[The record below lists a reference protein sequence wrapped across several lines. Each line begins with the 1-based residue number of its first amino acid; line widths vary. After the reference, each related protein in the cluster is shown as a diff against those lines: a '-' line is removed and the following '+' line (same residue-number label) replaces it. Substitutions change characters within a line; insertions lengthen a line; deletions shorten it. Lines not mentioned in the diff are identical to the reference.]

1 MSDHRTLGRAPVD
14 GVVCFAAQDFWY
26 HNRAHSDIQLMRRVA
41 RELPVLFV
49 NSIGMRVPLPGRSTQ
64 PVRRIA
70 RKLASVARGIR
81 RPLRE
86 VPGLAVFTPLNLPA
100 YGSPLA
106 RSVAARTVRT
116 QVALAARLAGIR
128 RPGYFVTVPTAW
140 DAIARGPRRPLI
152 YNRSDRHSAF
162 GEVATEVIAGM
173 EHRLLANA
181 DRVLYVS
188 SALMAADGDVTA
200 GRARFL
206 DHGVDLEHFDPARSE
221 AEPADIASIPRPRI
235 GFFGGIDD
243 YVVDL
248 SLIESTARALPDASI
263 VLVGDATCPM
273 DTLTALPNVH
283 WLGYR
288 PYESIPAY
296 GRSFDVA
303 IMPWLD
309 NDWIQAC
316 NPIKAKEYLA
326 LGLPVVSTDYP
337 EGRRYAEV
345 MRLARGSEDF
355 VAAVK
360 QTLTDGGAGTPE
372 SRRAHVAGDSWDG
385 KAAQVIRSFE
395 ESICAAS

>member
-1 MSDHRTLGRAPVD
+1 MSDHVTVSREPVD
-14 GVVCFAAQDFWY
+14 GIICFSAQDFWY

-64 PVRRIA
+64 PARRIA
-70 RKLASVARGIR
+70 RKLASVARAIR
-81 RPLRE
+81 TPLPE
-86 VPGLAVFTPLNLPA
+86 VPHLAVFTPLNLPA
-100 YGSPLA
+100 YGSPLV
-106 RSVAARTVRT
+106 RSVAARSVHV
-116 QVALAARLAGIR
+116 QVTLAARLAGIR

-140 DAIARGPRRPLI
+140 DVITQGPRRPLVF
-152 YNRSDRHSAF
+152 NRSDKHSAF
-162 GEVATEVIAGM
+162 GEAATDVIADM
-173 EHRLLANA
+173 EHSLLTCA

-188 SALMAADGDVTA
+188 TALMADDADLTRD
-200 GRARFL
+200 RAEFL
-206 DHGVDLEHFDPARSE
+206 DHGVDLEHFDPEHAGQ
-221 AEPADIASIPRPRI
+221 EPADIASIPRPRI

-248 SLIESTARALPDASI
+248 SLIETTARALPDASI

-273 DTLTALPNVH
+273 DSLTALDNVH

-337 EGRRYAEV
+337 DGRRYGEV
-345 MRLARGSEDF
+345 MRLTRGYEDF

-360 QTLTDGGAGTPE
+360 QTLADGGAGTPE
-372 SRRAHVAGDSWDG
+372 SRRAHVAGDSWNG
-385 KAAQVIRSFE
+385 KAARVIRSFE
-395 ESICAAS
+395 EIACAAS